1 MTITT
6 RSPGASGCLFVV
18 AAPSGGGK
26 SSMVNALL
34 EREPGIRLSVSYTT
48 RPPRPGESEGHH
60 YHFVDVPTFLALK
73 ERGEFLE
80 NAFVH
85 GNWYA
90 TSATWLKSQVAAGQD
105 VLLEIDWQ
113 GAAQVRRL
121 IPGSV
126 QIFILPPSI
135 EALRERLQKRAQD
148 PPDVIEQRL
157 LSAREEIRHC
167 GEFDYV
173 IMNQDFARAVDDL
186 SAIVRAARLTAA
198 RQQVRHAKALAQLLT
213 SDT

>member
-6 RSPGASGCLFVV
+6 RAPGASGVLFVV

-60 YHFVDVPTFLALK
+60 YHFIDVPTFLARK
-73 ERGEFLE
+73 DRGEFLE
-80 NAFVH
+80 HAFVH

-90 TSATWLKSQVAAGQD
+90 TSAAWLRAQVASGQD

-121 IPGSV
+121 IPDSV
-126 QIFILPPSI
+126 HIFILPPSTA
-135 EALRERLQKRAQD
+135 ALKERLTRRALD
-148 PPDVIEQRL
+148 SDAVIAQRL
-157 LSAREEIRHC
+157 DAAREEMRHC

-186 SAIVRAARLTAA
+186 SVIVRAARLTAA
-198 RQQVRHAKALAQLLT
+198 RQQVRHAKALADLLNPE
-213 SDT
+213 S

>member
-1 MTITT
+1 MSITT
-6 RSPGASGCLFVV
+6 PSPGAAGCLFVV

-60 YHFVDVPTFLALK
+60 YHFIDVAAFEALVA
-73 ERGEFLE
+73 RGEFLE
-80 NAFVH
+80 HAFVH

-126 QIFILPPSI
+126 HVFILPPSV
-135 EALRERLQKRAQD
+135 EALKERLEKRAQD
-148 PPDVIEQRL
+148 PPEVIEQRL
-157 LSAREEIRHC
+157 VAAKDEMRHL

-186 SAIVRAARLTAA
+186 SAIVRAARLATA
-198 RQQVRHAKALAQLLT
+198 RQQARHAKVLAQLLSSNT
-213 SDT
+213 

>member
-6 RSPGASGCLFVV
+6 QSPGASGCLFVI

-26 SSMVNALL
+26 TSVVNALL
-34 EREPGIRLSVSYTT
+34 EREPRIKLSVSYTT
-48 RPPRPGESEGHH
+48 RPPRPGEEDGTH
-60 YHFVDVPTFLALK
+60 YHFVDVPRFMQLK
-73 ERGEFLE
+73 DAGEFLE
-80 NAFVH
+80 HAHVH

-90 TSATWLKSQVAAGQD
+90 TSATWLAEEVQQGND

-121 IPGSV
+121 VPGSV
-126 QIFILPPSI
+126 LVFLLPPSI
-135 EALRERLQKRAQD
+135 DSLRERLEKRGQD
-148 PPDVIEQRL
+148 SPAVIRKRL
-157 LSAREEIRHC
+157 EAAREEMKHA

-186 SAIVRAARLTAA
+186 SVIVRAARLAA
-198 RQQVRHAKALAQLLT
+198 TRQLIRPART
-213 SDT
+213 YSDLID